1 MKFPPEQFQFY
12 YKTAKYFK
20 LIIQIFGGGFTG
32 TRWNGM
38 QSRRNQLSVYQAKTT
53 DPFPFGTFVKRT
65 AAYNSGMLYIINKGM
80 VWSCVR
86 IIPTVTLRL
95 SGLKFTVVGVHEL
108 FTTDRAP
115 PRGIRLIKTKN
126 ENRIVQLI
134 ALESTKSAY
143 KKNNQKLN
151 KHCEAYE
158 YLS

>member
-1 MKFPPEQFQFY
+1 
-12 YKTAKYFK
+12 
-20 LIIQIFGGGFTG
+20 
-32 TRWNGM
+32 M

-80 VWSCVR
+80 VWSCER

-108 FTTDRAP
+108 SCTDWLKILIRTDRAP
-115 PRGIRLIKTKN
+115 PKGIRLIKTKN
-126 ENRIVQLI
+126 ENRIVQFI

-143 KKNNQKLN
+143 
-151 KHCEAYE
+151 
-158 YLS
+158 